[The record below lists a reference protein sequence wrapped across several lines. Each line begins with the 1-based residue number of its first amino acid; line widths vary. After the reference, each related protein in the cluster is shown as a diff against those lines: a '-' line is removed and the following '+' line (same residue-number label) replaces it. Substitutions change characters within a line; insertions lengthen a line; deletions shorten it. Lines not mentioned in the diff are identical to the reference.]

1 MKLDNPPD
9 GSSLTDLVATLLGN
23 VFKTLI
29 KKADYFDPEG
39 KVKISRSMVSV
50 KGDQLLEYFNL
61 LHPLSLFVTLSFS
74 PSLCHRLFSYFAY
87 FIRNFMMMPL
97 LLLLD
102 FKAAII

>member
-61 LHPLSLFVTLSFS
+61 LHPLSLFVSLS
-74 PSLCHRLFSYFAY
+74 PSLCHRLFSCFAY

-102 FKAAII
+102 LKATII

>member
-50 KGDQLLEYFNL
+50 KGDQQLEYFNL
-61 LHPLSLFVTLSFS
+61 LHPLSLFVSLS
-74 PSLCHRLFSYFAY
+74 PSICHRLFSCCFAY
-87 FIRNFMMMPL
+87 FIRNYMMMPL
-97 LLLLD
+97 LLLPD
-102 FKAAII
+102 FKATII

>member
-50 KGDQLLEYFNL
+50 KGEGGQLLEYFNL
-61 LHPLSLFVTLSFS
+61 LHPLSLFVTLSYS
-74 PSLCHRLFSYFAY
+74 PSLCHRLF
-87 FIRNFMMMPL
+87 
-97 LLLLD
+97 
-102 FKAAII
+102 

>member
-61 LHPLSLFVTLSFS
+61 LHPLSLFVSLS
-74 PSLCHRLFSYFAY
+74 PSLRLFLFSSFAY
-87 FIRNFMMMPL
+87 FVRNYMMMPL

-102 FKAAII
+102 